1 MNQQSPRARASP
13 ARGRSPF
20 RTPKEGAQ
28 AAADTSNVEN
38 VPLAA
43 NRSGSRPPLQR
54 SLTFSGAMSSPRVR
68 PTMSF
73 VSDSA
78 PPPKNIRACVR
89 IRGGRVGML
98 GSGEGCVRPA
108 GESSI
113 EFTRDEAA
121 TPRGARAYDF
131 DRVFGPGATQE
142 EVFAAAVAPSLG
154 EYLRGFNAAVLAYGQ
169 TGSGKTYTMQGVPGE
184 VGAVQRSLRHIFAA
198 RAAAAAA
205 GQEPWAVTLSMLE
218 IYNET
223 LLDLLAKP
231 AAGADGAP
239 SGPRLQIMTD
249 ATGQIRIPGLSEV
262 AAESAEEAEAAVM
275 AAVERRQTAATRA
288 NEVSSRSHCVLWVRT
303 RFRVAEAV
311 VQPSLYLVDLAG
323 SENADQTG
331 GEARRQ
337 QESSKI
343 NTSLLT
349 LNKVIELLAER
360 CRAMAAQSAALN
372 ASLTSPAAAVA
383 AAAAAGPHIPY
394 RTSLLTR
401 LLQPALDGGAAT
413 CLVACVSA
421 EPAAAPVTLRTL
433 EYARKAA
440 AIQLRLSRARVQ
452 PERGE
457 APATPQ
463 ARGEAEAALEARLA
477 ELQQR
482 AAQSED
488 EAGALRAALARARAA
503 LQAEREEREAEGAG
517 LRAEAARLAADL
529 ADAREARSAGAE
541 ELRVAHAALAE
552 CRARA
557 AKAELFGRDG
567 DGPRGELEAARGSR
581 SGVAG
586 GAAAEADGLRAALA
600 QRDADL
606 AAARRALEEARG
618 ELGRLRG
625 ERDDDDLRIA
635 ESEARRATQAAQHAA
650 AILQLSAEL
659 SDMRAMA
666 TGRAAGRRP
675 LAGEGEGSSAAVG
688 AAAAQAAAAGEAA
701 RRLERQLREA
711 RLEAAAAREELAAVR
726 GTLQGKECL
735 WEEERRRSS
744 ASWPSCAPPAAAA
757 PAGLPGP
764 RRALVVETST
774 SGRSLAGSSAASGA
788 GSSEASGSSR
798 SLGDGEAPARGRRR
812 RSSESSGS
820 EDGADA
826 EGAARNRRRRL
837 SHPIA
842 AAGPGPAAVQAQA
855 AGRAALAALQARRD
869 EALGFLQ
876 ARLEELQ
883 GAAGGDAATAAARRQ
898 QRRRLEAALAGLQAA
913 YEHGLERI
921 GRLQGP
927 GEADAAGA
935 AARALER
942 RHEEILRQAGV
953 DPAACTDFRVIVQI

>member
-1 MNQQSPRARASP
+1 MEAERLSFASPRPSP
-13 ARGRSPF
+13 SRPF
-20 RTPKEGAQ
+20 PGP
-28 AAADTSNVEN
+28 AADSPKTPRLTHAGNNEN
-38 VPLAA
+38 LASAA
-43 NRSGSRPPLQR
+43 NRSEAARQG
-54 SLTFSGAMSSPRVR
+54 SLTGPGLFRTSSFSAATWSPAGLRRTLSFTAKPR
-68 PTMSF
+68 PSVAAVVEGLPARHTRIQS
-73 VSDSA
+73 V
-78 PPPKNIRACVR
+78 IR
-89 IRGGRVGML
+89 IRGRVGAPA
-98 GSGEGCVRPA
+98 GAGEGCVRA
-108 GESSI
+108 TGQTSI

-372 ASLTSPAAAVA
+372 ASLTSPRRRWRRRRRQ
-383 AAAAAGPHIPY
+383 G
-394 RTSLLTR
+394 RTSVPHL
-401 LLQPALDGGAAT
+401 AAH
-413 CLVACVSA
+413 
-421 EPAAAPVTLRTL
+421 AAAPAG
-433 EYARKAA
+433 ARRRRGDVPRGVRLGGAGSGAGDAA
-440 AIQLRLSRARVQ
+440 DAG

-503 LQAEREEREAEGAG
+503 LQAEREEREAEGPGCAPRPPASPPTSPTPARPAPRLSSRRLFASHEEWTG
-517 LRAEAARLAADL
+517 AESALEARAADLQRRADEAAAAASAQRAALASAEALLHAEREERAAEAARARAEAAELAARLEEAEAACRALETERDASL
-529 ADAREARSAGAE
+529 ASLEAEAERAAELAAARTEAEAEACELRAELQEAAACRAALVRSSRALAPARPHSRQGAELAEAR
-541 ELRVAHAALAE
+541 AALAE
-552 CRARA
+552 ATARA
-557 AKAELFGRDG
+557 AAAEGAAAERG
-567 DGPRGELEAARGSR
+567 GELEEARGRRGGCGRSWSGRRGRGPLCR
-581 SGVAG
+581 SGGGARSRGARGGAGGGAGGAG
-586 GAAAEADGLRAALA
+586 GAAADADALRAALA

-606 AAARRALEEARG
+606 AAARRALEEAKG
-618 ELGRLRG
+618 TL
-625 ERDDDDLRIA
+625 
-635 ESEARRATQAAQHAA
+635 ARRRLALLEERREEALGT
-650 AILQLSAEL
+650 LRAEL
-659 SDMRAMA
+659 RELEAPA
-666 TGRAAGRRP
+666 RP
-675 LAGEGEGSSAAVG
+675 EE
-688 AAAAQAAAAGEAA
+688 EAA
-701 RRLERQLREA
+701 RR
-711 RLEAAAAREELAAVR
+711 
-726 GTLQGKECL
+726 
-735 WEEERRRSS
+735 
-744 ASWPSCAPPAAAA
+744 
-757 PAGLPGP
+757 
-764 RRALVVETST
+764 
-774 SGRSLAGSSAASGA
+774 
-788 GSSEASGSSR
+788 
-798 SLGDGEAPARGRRR
+798 
-812 RSSESSGS
+812 
-820 EDGADA
+820 
-826 EGAARNRRRRL
+826 
-837 SHPIA
+837 
-842 AAGPGPAAVQAQA
+842 
-855 AGRAALAALQARRD
+855 
-869 EALGFLQ
+869 
-876 ARLEELQ
+876 
-883 GAAGGDAATAAARRQ
+883 
-898 QRRRLEAALAGLQAA
+898 QRRRKLQAAMAGLQAA
-913 YEHGLERI
+913 YEACLSYCAI
-921 GRLQGP
+921 PTLPSGP
-927 GEADAAGA
+927 GGA
-935 AARALER
+935 ATPCSPGRAL
-942 RHEEILRQAGV
+942 HAQLQPQGTAPPS
-953 DPAACTDFRVIVQI
+953 PAPPPHSQT